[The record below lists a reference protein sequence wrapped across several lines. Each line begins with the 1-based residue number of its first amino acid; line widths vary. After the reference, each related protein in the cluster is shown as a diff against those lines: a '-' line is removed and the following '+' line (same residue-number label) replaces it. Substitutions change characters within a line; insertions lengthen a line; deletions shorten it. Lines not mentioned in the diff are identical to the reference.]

1 MIVCALI
8 LCILPKS
15 NICYFTSSDGTV
27 FCTLCL
33 LELVPV
39 FWNLSELAVCVP
51 LSHRERQQ
59 ILSSVI
65 EMPKELIKHC
75 SDHQIRPMQ

>member
-15 NICYFTSSDGTV
+15 KIYYFTSSDDTV
-27 FCTLCL
+27 FCTLYL
-33 LELVPV
+33 LELLPI

-51 LSHRERQQ
+51 LSHRERQH
-59 ILSSVI
+59 ILSSVN
-65 EMPKELIKHC
+65 EVPKELIKHG
-75 SDHQIRPMQ
+75 SDHHIRPMQ